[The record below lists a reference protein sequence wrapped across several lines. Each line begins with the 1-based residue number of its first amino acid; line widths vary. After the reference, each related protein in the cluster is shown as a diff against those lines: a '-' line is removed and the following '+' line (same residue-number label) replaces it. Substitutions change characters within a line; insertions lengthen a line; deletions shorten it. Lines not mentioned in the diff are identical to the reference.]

1 MIPVPQPP
9 ADETREHRLKRLYM
23 RSIRRGIKEMDIV
36 CTRFADAELQTMSE
50 ADLALYDQLLGE
62 NDQDLLLWVTGKEP
76 APAPYTLMID
86 RMVAVMGKA

>member
-36 CTRFADAELQTMSE
+36 CTRFADAIVSCR
-50 ADLALYDQLLGE
+50 G
-62 NDQDLLLWVTGKEP
+62 WVH
-76 APAPYTLMID
+76 
-86 RMVAVMGKA
+86 